1 VFVFEGFSG
10 GIMGKTIALLYAT
23 DIEDKKLTLLTAR
36 FRSILKMLRKDPS
49 EIAAC
54 TDLSTVSMTLAV
66 GKYETLVIGWGA
78 PKPPDWQK
86 WFKTQPKAL
95 QVRHIMMFDLN
106 DYRWKLLPQNQDS
119 KAQEVRNSMIARLA
133 AGDLI
138 AMTPPY
144 GFKRKP
150 SKPTS
155 RKNKQALASGFE
167 CVRDEMSIVL
177 LIFDLYV
184 NCEKS
189 REMIVHSLNAKGVKP
204 PRNRSK
210 WDTAKI
216 ARILSDPVYAGAGR
230 FKNLVRYNVFEP
242 VIDPVLFFSAQAKM
256 HCNRMKFSRQV
267 MDPKMERELD
277 SVTLESTKGKD
288 THEE

>member
-1 VFVFEGFSG
+1 
-10 GIMGKTIALLYAT
+10 MGKTIALLYAT

-49 EIAAC
+49 KIAAC
-54 TDLSTVSMTLAV
+54 MDLATVSMTLAV
-66 GKYETLVIGWGA
+66 GKYETLVIGWGV
-78 PKPPDWQK
+78 PKPPDWQN

-119 KAQEVRNSMIARLA
+119 KAQEVRNSMITRLA
-133 AGDLI
+133 AGYLI

-167 CVRDEMSIVL
+167 CVRDEMSIIL

-216 ARILSDPVYAGAGR
+216 ARIPGHAEGDVGG
-230 FKNLVRYNVFEP
+230 
-242 VIDPVLFFSAQAKM
+242 
-256 HCNRMKFSRQV
+256 
-267 MDPKMERELD
+267 
-277 SVTLESTKGKD
+277 
-288 THEE
+288 